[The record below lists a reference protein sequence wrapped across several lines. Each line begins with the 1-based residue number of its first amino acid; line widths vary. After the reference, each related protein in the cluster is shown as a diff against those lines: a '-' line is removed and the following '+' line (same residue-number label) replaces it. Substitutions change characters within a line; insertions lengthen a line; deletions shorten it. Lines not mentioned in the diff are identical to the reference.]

1 MLDEEGFVKDPSL
14 WSEDLAV
21 NMAREQFKIVIS
33 ELHMKVIRFVREYY
47 VKWEAA
53 PMIKTIR
60 DHFNLSVEQ
69 LNGMF
74 KRSESSA
81 RGAICKLAGLP
92 RMLCIA
98 SGC

>member
-1 MLDEEGFVKDPSL
+1 MFDEEGFVEDPGL
-14 WSEDLAV
+14 WSESLAV
-21 NMAREQFKIVIS
+21 NMAREQFQIVIS
-33 ELHMKVIRFVREYY
+33 ELHMNVIRFVREYY
-47 VKWEAA
+47 VKWEAI

-60 DHFNLSVEQ
+60 DHFSLSVGQ

-81 RGAICKLAGLP
+81 RGVICKLAGLP
-92 RMLCIA
+92 KMLCIA